1 MIPLRYNWRSL
12 MVRKR
17 TTLAT
22 VVGIGLVVFV
32 LASSLM
38 LAAGVQDTLGRGG
51 RDDVGFVVR
60 KGSDS
65 ELASIVATD
74 KVPLVLA
81 APGVRRGPT
90 GPIGGGEVVSIIMV
104 EKLGADGGE
113 SNVQLRGLALDAIEA
128 RGATIV
134 EGRAPAPGT
143 EEVAVGRAIAGRF
156 RGLAVGG
163 SVSARKGRPWPIVG
177 VFEANGSGYES
188 EVWVDL
194 AVARQMLGRD
204 TTCSSIRAQLD
215 SAAAFPEFEKAV
227 EEDPRIGLDAMTE
240 REYWVKSS
248 QQLAVFVGVV
258 GGVITFFFSLG
269 AMIGAMITMYAA
281 VANRSR
287 EVGVL
292 RAMGFSRASV
302 LVSFLLESATIALLG
317 GALGSAAAMGM
328 RAVRFSVL
336 NFATFS
342 EIVFRFT
349 PTPGIVVGSLIA
361 AVAMGLLGGFF
372 PAWRAARL
380 PLVDAIRGE

>member
-1 MIPLRYNWRSL
+1 MIPIRYNLRSL
-12 MVRKR
+12 AVRKR
-17 TTLAT
+17 TTAAT
-22 VVGIGLVVFV
+22 VLGIALVVFV

-38 LAAGVQDTLGRGG
+38 LAAGVRDTLGRGG
-51 RDDVGFVVR
+51 REDVGFVVR
-60 KGSDS
+60 KGSEN
-65 ELASIVATD
+65 ELSSIVPTT

-81 APGVRRGPT
+81 APGVRNGPA

-113 SNVQLRGLALDAIEA
+113 SNVQLRGLLLDQLLA

-143 EEVAVGRAIAGRF
+143 EEGAVGAAIAGRF

-163 SVSARKGRPWPIVG
+163 TVSARKGHPWPIVG

-188 EVWVDL
+188 EVWADL
-194 AVARQMLGRD
+194 DVVRQMLGRR
-204 TTCSSIRAQLD
+204 TTLSSIRVQLE
-215 SAAAFPEFEKAV
+215 SADAFAAFEKAV

-240 REYWVKSS
+240 KEYWLKAS
-248 QQLAVFVGVV
+248 QMLALFVTVLGS
-258 GGVITFFFSLG
+258 VITFFFSLG

-292 RAMGFSRASV
+292 RAMGFSRSSV
-302 LVSFLLESATIALLG
+302 LISFLLESALVALLG
-317 GALGSAAAMGM
+317 GLLGSLGALAMG
-328 RAVRFSVL
+328 AVRFSVL

-349 PTPGIVVGSLIA
+349 PTLGIVIGALIA
-361 AVAMGLLGGFF
+361 AVVMGLLGGFF

-380 PLVDAIRGE
+380 PVVDAIRGE